1 MAHEIKVPPVGESV
15 SEGTI
20 AQWLKADGDFV
31 SKGEN
36 LVVLD
41 TEKASQDLQA
51 EVSGRLKIS
60 VPAGKDV
67 KIGEVIGL
75 LDESAAGPPAGAAS
89 TGAKTVEEKP
99 PAEKSAAMT
108 TSHGSTADGVFP
120 QGAPHAAQQ
129 PLHVAAPRPQAG
141 TLQPADQVPK
151 AEARAAEAEGR
162 PPVAPE
168 PGQKVASPQ
177 AAAEA
182 RQAINQTA
190 AWEFPQQLGASG
202 QVPANSAST
211 PNQLQNSELGIQNSA
226 SPAAGA
232 ADQPESREPMSRMR
246 RTIAAHLLKASQET
260 AMLTTFAEVDMSAVM
275 ALRAKHQDTFVKQHG
290 IKLGFMSFFMKAC
303 VDALEKFPLV
313 NASIDGNDIVH
324 HHYVNIAV
332 AVSTERGLA
341 VPVIRD
347 AQTKSFAD
355 LEKELADLAGKART
369 GRISLDDLKGG
380 TFTITNGGVFGS
392 MMSTPLIN
400 PPQVAILG
408 MHAIQERPVVIDK
421 KIEIR
426 PMMYLALSYD
436 HRLIDG
442 REAVQFL
449 IHVRDHVAAPERLLL
464 GL

>member
-1 MAHEIKVPPVGESV
+1 MAHEIKVPPVGESI

-20 AQWLKADGDFV
+20 AQWLKADGELV
-31 SKGEN
+31 TKGEN

-51 EVSGRLKIS
+51 EASGRLKIS
-60 VPAGKDV
+60 IAAGKDV
-67 KIGEVIGL
+67 KIGEVIGYIEENEAAAGASAASSAPS
-75 LDESAAGPPAGAAS
+75 ESA
-89 TGAKTVEEKP
+89 KP
-99 PAEKSAAMT
+99 
-108 TSHGSTADGVFP
+108 ADGIFP

-129 PLHVAAPRPQAG
+129 PLHVAAPQPQAG
-141 TLQPADQVPK
+141 TMQPADQVPK
-151 AEARAAEAEGR
+151 AEAKAAEAEGR

-168 PGQKVASPQ
+168 AGHKTASPA

-182 RQAINQTA
+182 KASLNRTA
-190 AWEFPQQLGASG
+190 PWSFNELRESKAAQSDSAAPATESKPVDSTAHSEIRTPQS
-202 QVPANSAST
+202 
-211 PNQLQNSELGIQNSA
+211 SETQQS
-226 SPAAGA
+226 
-232 ADQPESREPMSRMR
+232 ESREQMSRMR

-275 ALRAKHQDTFVKQHG
+275 SLRSKHQETFTKQHG

-303 VDALEKFPLV
+303 VDALQKFPLV

-324 HHYVNIAV
+324 HHFVNIAV

-341 VPVIRD
+341 VPVIRN
-347 AQTKSFAD
+347 AQDKNFAD
-355 LEKELADLAGKART
+355 LEKELAELAGKARS
-369 GRISLDDLKGG
+369 GRISLEELKGG

-392 MMSTPLIN
+392 MLSTPLIN

-421 KIEIR
+421 KLEIR

-449 IHVRDHVAAPERLLL
+449 VHVRDHVAAPERLLL

>member
-20 AQWLKADGDFV
+20 AQWLKADGDSV
-31 SKGEN
+31 TKGEN

-51 EVSGRLKIS
+51 EFSGRLKIL

-67 KIGEVIGL
+67 KIGEVIGSI
-75 LDESAAGPPAGAAS
+75 DEDGADAGAS
-89 TGAKTVEEKP
+89 SSKTV
-99 PAEKSAAMT
+99 AEKSVGQTSAAAT
-108 TSHGSTADGVFP
+108 PAAKSATEGVFP
-120 QGAPHAAQQ
+120 QGSPNAAQQ
-129 PLHVAAPRPQAG
+129 PLHVAAPQPQSG
-141 TLQPADQVPK
+141 TMQPKDQVPT
-151 AEARAAEAEGR
+151 AEAKAAAAEGR

-168 PGQKVASPQ
+168 QGEKVASPG

-182 RQAINQTA
+182 KATMNRTA
-190 AWEFPQQLGASG
+190 PWSFPSQLITPPK
-202 QVPANSAST
+202 QDST
-211 PNQLQNSELGIQNSA
+211 PEGGAQPKIATDAQ
-226 SPAAGA
+226 PAQAEGT
-232 ADQPESREPMSRMR
+232 QPETREPMSRMR
-246 RTIAAHLLKASQET
+246 RTIATHLLKASQET
-260 AMLTTFAEVDMSAVM
+260 AMLTTFSEVDMSAVM
-275 ALRAKHQDTFVKQHG
+275 ALRSKHQDAFVKKHG

-303 VDALEKFPLV
+303 TDALQKFPLV
-313 NASIDGNDIVH
+313 NASIDGNDVIY

-347 AQTKSFAD
+347 AHDKSFAD
-355 LEKELADLAGKART
+355 LEKELASVAERARS
-369 GRISLDDLKGG
+369 GRISLDELKGG

-408 MHAIQERPVVIDK
+408 MHTIQERAVVLDK
-421 KIEIR
+421 KVEVR

-442 REAVQFL
+442 KEAVQFL